1 MNNTITSEEPN
12 IHWGFLNVQGRTVL
26 DLGSSK
32 FAATKSTPEYFIE
45 EGAIKVIGI
54 DLGLDTEYQNSS
66 FTMIPMHISSKDQL
80 QGLIDEHQPDVIKA
94 DIEGAEAH
102 FKEIQSLPNVVELAI
117 EYHDNDLKNLIESK
131 LAEWGFDN
139 WDLYQLFDIE
149 TERMGV
155 LHAKKHTSQ

>member
-45 EGAIKVIGI
+45 QGATKVVGI
-54 DLGLDTEYQNSS
+54 DIGLDTEYQNPS
-66 FTMIPMHISSKDQL
+66 FTMLPMYIGSKEQL
-80 QGLIDEHQPDVIKA
+80 QDLINEHQPEVIKA
-94 DIEGAEAH
+94 DIEGAEVH
-102 FKEIQSLPNVVELAI
+102 FKEIASIPSVVEIAI

-131 LAEWGFDN
+131 LSEWGFSN
-139 WDLYQLFDIE
+139 CDLYQLFDIE